1 MTLDLLLFM
10 ISLIALLMLVWGLIL
25 PTRAFLGKSAT
36 RRKVGK
42 VYGLAFIALLATA
55 LALAPKKGADTAAPA
70 IAAAIPADEPATP
83 AAEPAPPPTKTLGML
98 PSAFRESYNAVVG
111 SIDARYEIPKITIQ
125 PGQVNDIFNSSLAA
139 NVSVIGSV
147 DKHQGEIQSLM
158 VILAGGNESDPARPV
173 LALLAVSQVANPATP
188 KEDVAKEVMDIT
200 SAAMK
205 NLESGDSY
213 ERTLGGV
220 KYVASAN
227 KLTGLM
233 LSIAPAD

>member
-10 ISLIALLMLVWGLIL
+10 ISLLALLMMVWGLIL
-25 PTRAFLGKSAT
+25 PARAFLGKTAT
-36 RRKVGK
+36 RGKVGK
-42 VYGLAFIALLATA
+42 VYGLAFIAFFATA
-55 LALAPKKGADTAAPA
+55 LAMAPKKGGDTPAIA
-70 IAAAIPADEPATP
+70 IAAATPEDEPVTP
-83 AAEPAPPPTKTLGML
+83 AAEPVLQPAKTLGML
-98 PSAFRESYNAVVG
+98 PSAFRENYNAVVG
-111 SIDARYEIPKITIQ
+111 SVDARYEIPKITIQ

-147 DKHQGEIQSLM
+147 DKRHGEIQSLM
-158 VILAGGNESDPARPV
+158 VILAGGNEVDPARPV
-173 LALLAVSQVANPATP
+173 LALLAVSQVANPDVP
-188 KEDVAKEVMDIT
+188 KEDVAKEVMDIIGT
-200 SAAMK
+200 AMK

-213 ERTLGGV
+213 ERTLGRV